1 MITEIPGPT
10 RDAAREVVITGA
22 GVCSRF
28 GDDVATTEAVLR
40 TACAVPFDVWEPAKP
55 YEARSRL
62 CGLYRGPLAGTKH
75 EVRGMGRAARLA
87 YHAALIALAQARL
100 ERRDIAVVAGSGTG
114 DVATLNEVQTKLD
127 ERKTT
132 RSVSPLALPR
142 MMASTVSAN
151 LATVLR
157 TTGPAFGVT
166 AACATGGI
174 NIAIAA
180 QLIALGQVP
189 AALAGG
195 AEAADSLFHAGFEA
209 MRAYNDDGPM
219 PDPLRASR
227 PYAADRTGFVFGE
240 GAGIVVL
247 ETRASATARGAD
259 ILGVVHGSGMSA
271 NGSGDMVSPS
281 VPGAVAAM
289 QAALRQAGLG
299 PDDIDYVNT
308 HGASTPAGDVVEIG
322 ALRTV
327 FGGRRVPYSSTKGY
341 TGHPISAG
349 GALEAIFTCAML
361 RGGWIA
367 PSIHAEPLDAAL
379 ADYPPVTAPTTQ
391 ELRHALSNS
400 LGFGG
405 TNVCLVLGR
414 P

>member
-1 MITEIPGPT
+1 GCAVFGTNSPPPGT
-10 RDAAREVVITGA
+10 ILGTA
-22 GVCSRF
+22 G
-28 GDDVATTEAVLR
+28 
-40 TACAVPFDVWEPAKP
+40 AVPFELGAPVKP

-62 CGLYRGPLAGTKH
+62 CGLYRGSLAGTKH

-100 ERRDIAVVAGSGTG
+100 DRRDIAVIAGSGTG
-114 DVATLNEVQTKLD
+114 DVATLNEVQTKLE

-219 PDPLRASR
+219 PDP
-227 PYAADRTGFVFGE
+227 V
-240 GAGIVVL
+240 
-247 ETRASATARGAD
+247 
-259 ILGVVHGSGMSA
+259 
-271 NGSGDMVSPS
+271 
-281 VPGAVAAM
+281 
-289 QAALRQAGLG
+289 
-299 PDDIDYVNT
+299 
-308 HGASTPAGDVVEIG
+308 
-322 ALRTV
+322 
-327 FGGRRVPYSSTKGY
+327 
-341 TGHPISAG
+341 
-349 GALEAIFTCAML
+349 
-361 RGGWIA
+361 
-367 PSIHAEPLDAAL
+367 
-379 ADYPPVTAPTTQ
+379 
-391 ELRHALSNS
+391 
-400 LGFGG
+400 
-405 TNVCLVLGR
+405 
-414 P
+414 

>member
-1 MITEIPGPT
+1 MIPGPMQ
-10 RDAAREVVITGA
+10 DPAHDVVITGA
-22 GVCSRF
+22 GACSRF
-28 GDDVATTEAVLR
+28 GDNISSTETVLR

-87 YHAALIALAQARL
+87 YHAAIIALGQARL
-100 ERRDIAVVAGSGTG
+100 ERRDIAVIAGSGTG
-114 DVATLNEVQTKLD
+114 DVPTLNEVQAKLE

-166 AACATGGI
+166 AACATGAI
-174 NIAIAA
+174 NIAVAT
-180 QLIALGQVP
+180 QLVALGHVP

-195 AEAADSLFHAGFEA
+195 AEAADSIFHAGFEA
-209 MRAYNDDGPM
+209 MRAYHDDGPA

-259 ILGVVHGSGMSA
+259 ILGVVHGYGMSA

-281 VPGAVAAM
+281 APGAVAAM
-289 QAALRQAGLG
+289 QAALCQAGLS

-308 HGASTPAGDVVEIG
+308 HGASTPAGDVVEID

-327 FGGRRVPYSSTKGY
+327 FRGRRVPYSSTKGY

-379 ADYPPVTAPTTQ
+379 ADYPPVTAPTDLG
-391 ELRHALSNS
+391 LRYALSNS

-414 P
+414 S

>member
-1 MITEIPGPT
+1 MISGPSHH
-10 RDAAREVVITGA
+10 AARQVVITGV
-22 GVCSRF
+22 GGCSRF
-28 GDDVATTEAVLR
+28 GDNLAATATILR
-40 TACAVPFDVWEPAKP
+40 TACAVPFDVWDPVKP

-62 CGLYRGPLAGTKH
+62 CGLYRGSLAGTKH

-100 ERRDIAVVAGSGTG
+100 DRRDIAVIAGSGTG
-114 DVATLNEVQTKLD
+114 DVATLNEVQTKLE

-166 AACATGGI
+166 AACATGAT
-174 NIAIAA
+174 NIAVAA
-180 QLIALGQVP
+180 QLIALGHVP

-195 AEAADSLFHAGFEA
+195 AEAADSVFHAGFEA

-219 PDPLRASR
+219 PDPVRASR

-247 ETRASATARGAD
+247 ETRASAKERGAE
-259 ILGVVHGSGMSA
+259 ILGVIHGYGMSA

-281 VPGAVAAM
+281 APGAVTAM
-289 QAALRQAGLG
+289 QMALRQAGLS

-308 HGASTPAGDVVEIG
+308 HGASTPAGDVVEID

-361 RGGWIA
+361 REGWIA

>member
-1 MITEIPGPT
+1 MTLIPGPT
-10 RDAAREVVITGA
+10 SDPAREVVITGA
-22 GVCSRF
+22 GICSRF
-28 GDDVATTEAVLR
+28 GDDVAGTEAILR
-40 TACAVPFDVWEPAKP
+40 AAKAVPFDTWDPAKP
-55 YEARSRL
+55 YEARCRL

-75 EVRGMGRAARLA
+75 EVRGMGRAARMA
-87 YHAALIALAQARL
+87 YHAALIALGQARL
-100 ERRDIAVVAGSGTG
+100 ERRDIAVIAGSGTG
-114 DVATLNEVQTKLD
+114 DIATINEVQTKLD

-142 MMASTVSAN
+142 MMASSVSAN

-166 AACATGGI
+166 AACATGAI

-180 QLIALGQVP
+180 QLIALGHVP

-209 MRAYNDDGPM
+209 MRAYNDDGPTV
-219 PDPLRASR
+219 DPLRASR

-247 ETRASATARGAD
+247 ESRASATARGAE
-259 ILGVVHGSGMSA
+259 ILGVVHGAGMSA
-271 NGSGDMVSPS
+271 NGTGDMVAPAAA
-281 VPGAVAAM
+281 GAAEAM
-289 QAALRQAGLG
+289 RAALRQAGLS
-299 PDDIDYVNT
+299 PDYIDYVNT
-308 HGASTPAGDVVEIG
+308 HGASTPAGDVVEID

-341 TGHPISAG
+341 TGHTISAG

-361 RGGWIA
+361 RGGWLA
-367 PSIHAEPLDAAL
+367 PSIHAEPLDPAL
-379 ADYPPVTAPTTQ
+379 ADYPPVSAPTTGD
-391 ELRHALSNS
+391 LRHALSNS

>member
-1 MITEIPGPT
+1 MISGPSHH
-10 RDAAREVVITGA
+10 AARQVVITGV
-22 GVCSRF
+22 GGCSRF
-28 GDDVATTEAVLR
+28 GDNLAATATILR
-40 TACAVPFDVWEPAKP
+40 TACAVPFDVWDPVKP

-62 CGLYRGPLAGTKH
+62 CGLYRGSLAGTKH

-100 ERRDIAVVAGSGTG
+100 DRRDIAVIAGSGTG
-114 DVATLNEVQTKLD
+114 DVATLNEVQTKLE

-166 AACATGGI
+166 AACATGAI
-174 NIAIAA
+174 NIAVAA
-180 QLIALGQVP
+180 QLIALGHVP

-195 AEAADSLFHAGFEA
+195 AEAADSVFHAGFEA

-219 PDPLRASR
+219 PDPVRASR

-247 ETRASATARGAD
+247 ETRASAKERGAE
-259 ILGVVHGSGMSA
+259 ILGVIHGYGMSA

-281 VPGAVAAM
+281 APGAVTAM
-289 QAALRQAGLG
+289 QTAVRQAGLS

-308 HGASTPAGDVVEIG
+308 HGASTPAGDVVEID

-361 RGGWIA
+361 REGWIA

-391 ELRHALSNS
+391 KLRHALSNS